1 MTRKTMKTKD
11 EQGFPH
17 ISVMKDEVLESFK
30 DVQLK
35 VFFDGT
41 LGAGGHAELILEA
54 HPEIEIYIGCDQDES
69 AIEIAKS
76 RLERFS
82 EKMRYV
88 YGNFS
93 EVEKHLKNLG
103 IKEVNGFFLT

>member
-1 MTRKTMKTKD
+1 MKTKD
-11 EQGFPH
+11 EKGFPH
-17 ISVMKDEVLESFK
+17 ISVMKNEVLESFK

-41 LGAGGHAELILEA
+41 LGAGGHAEAILEA

-69 AIEIAKS
+69 AIEIAKT
-76 RLERFS
+76 RLSKFS
-82 EKMRYV
+82 DKMRYV

-93 EVEKHLKNLG
+93 DVDKHLQSLG
-103 IKEVNGFFLT
+103 IENVDGFFLT

>member
-1 MTRKTMKTKD
+1 MKTKD
-11 EQGFPH
+11 DKGFPH
-17 ISVMKDEVLESFK
+17 ISVMKNEVLDSFK

-41 LGAGGHAELILEA
+41 LGAGGHAEAILEA
-54 HPEIEIYIGCDQDES
+54 HPEIEIYIGCDQDQT

-76 RLERFS
+76 RLAKFS
-82 EKMRYV
+82 DKMRYV

-93 EVEKHLKNLG
+93 DLDKHLQSLG
-103 IKEVNGFFLT
+103 VEAVDGFFLT